1 MFDGWALSSPS
12 GGYPGVQG
20 YSYNWVSSDGQ
31 NVSSEALAANLPAL
45 LSYTVTVTDM
55 NNCSNSG
62 STDIFTQPLL
72 FAANITTTNYIE
84 SIKDFFFIS
93 PVLFI
98 VPAIVIL
105 MIVKKINPVISLF
118 VGTILAALFALIF
131 QSELISNIINQDSTG
146 NLSTYMI
153 IMDAIACGLDINKL
167 IKEKGNS
174 TWIYEYWHS
183 YRNEGYYYNEDWNDS
198 REWVGGKKGFL
209 KKSDKNTYVPLMFR
223 PSLIPLEKYKH
234 LKPRSGKDFGRMN
247 LSNLQ
252 TRSFSVKD
260 LKD

>member
-1 MFDGWALSSPS
+1 MELTFAGVLIGAFI
-12 GGYPGVQG
+12 GGLIATFREENKQEKEKNKTLNELRFFWKRRDPK
-20 YSYNWVSSDGQ
+20 
-31 NVSSEALAANLPAL
+31 E
-45 LSYTVTVTDM
+45 
-55 NNCSNSG
+55 
-62 STDIFTQPLL
+62 STH
-72 FAANITTTNYIE
+72 
-84 SIKDFFFIS
+84 
-93 PVLFI
+93 
-98 VPAIVIL
+98 
-105 MIVKKINPVISLF
+105 
-118 VGTILAALFALIF
+118 
-131 QSELISNIINQDSTG
+131 
-146 NLSTYMI
+146 MI